1 MQALRSVQKY
11 PLPLKSGQEA
21 MMLEVGYGHRC
32 DAQHTYRRHKLLW
45 VDTLATSVVVDGVRR
60 AWARA

>member
-21 MMLEVGYGHRC
+21 MMLEVGYGSA
-32 DAQHTYRRHKLLW
+32 AQHTAQTTQAVV
-45 VDTLATSVVVDGVRR
+45 VDTLATSVVADGVRR